1 MIYVK
6 CNICGLD
13 EWRVRYPA
21 TEQKNE
27 KLDVSAFSCTSVG
40 YGSHAQIVQ
49 CIHCGHVY
57 ANPRHEPEQLLE
69 AYEAVE
75 DEIYLRER
83 VGRER
88 TFAKHLH
95 SLERF
100 SGPGNGRHLLDVGAY
115 VGIFVE
121 IATTK
126 GWQAMGVEPSYWAAR
141 KGAERGLPV
150 IQGTLDASEIFGRR
164 FDAITMWDVI
174 EHMDDPSAELA
185 KSYQLLQ
192 PGGYIA
198 VHTMDIASPI
208 ARLMGSRWPWLMDM
222 HLHYFDRQTLCRLLE
237 QNGFEITWVGAEGR
251 YLTLRYLVS
260 RVSAVSRPIGRIV
273 GQIVRSVKA
282 EDITVPINLGDLFT
296 VYARRPIAVD

>member
-1 MIYVK
+1 MTYVK

-21 TEQKNE
+21 TVQAND
-27 KLDVSAFSCTSVG
+27 KLDVQAFSCTSNG

-49 CIHCGHVY
+49 CLHCGHVY
-57 ANPRHEPEQLLE
+57 ANPRHEREELLV

-83 VGRER
+83 IGRER
-88 TFAKHLH
+88 TFAKHLQ

-100 SGPGNGRHLLDVGAY
+100 SGPGNGRLLLDVGAY

-121 IATTK
+121 VATAN
-126 GWQAMGVEPSYWAAR
+126 GWQATGVEPSYWAAR
-141 KGAERGLPV
+141 QASERSLPI
-150 IQGTLDASEIFGRR
+150 IQGTLDASEIRGKR

-185 KSYQLLQ
+185 KSYQYLK

-198 VHTMDIASPI
+198 VHTMDIGSPI
-208 ARLMGSRWPWLMDM
+208 ARLMGSGWPWLMDM
-222 HLHYFDRQTLCRLLE
+222 HLHYFDRQTLCRLLK

-260 RVSAVSRPIGRIV
+260 RISAVSRPIGRIME
-273 GQIVRSVKA
+273 QIIRIGKV
-282 EDITVPINLGDLFT
+282 EDWTVPINLGDLFT
-296 VYARRPIAVD
+296 VYARRPIETE